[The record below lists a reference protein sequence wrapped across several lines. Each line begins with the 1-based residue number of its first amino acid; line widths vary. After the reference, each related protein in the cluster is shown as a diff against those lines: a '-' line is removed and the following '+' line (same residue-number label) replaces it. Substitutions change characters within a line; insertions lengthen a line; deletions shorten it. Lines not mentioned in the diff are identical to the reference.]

1 MFDQSSQQVV
11 DLSLIANIEA
21 REGRTVRG
29 DADGQKAAVVTE
41 GKNVLVSDVIADINR
56 SGTADFSERSFE
68 GDALTWRSAGDNVDD
83 LLAAK
88 DSRAGQAQTQP
99 P

>member
-1 MFDQSSQQVV
+1 MFDQSCQQMV

-41 GKNVLVSDVIADINR
+41 GKNVFVGDIIADINR
-56 SGTADFSERSFE
+56 SSYSRFLG
-68 GDALTWRSAGDNVDD
+68 ALVRGRCPY
-83 LLAAK
+83 LAL
-88 DSRAGQAQTQP
+88 RWGQC
-99 P
+99 